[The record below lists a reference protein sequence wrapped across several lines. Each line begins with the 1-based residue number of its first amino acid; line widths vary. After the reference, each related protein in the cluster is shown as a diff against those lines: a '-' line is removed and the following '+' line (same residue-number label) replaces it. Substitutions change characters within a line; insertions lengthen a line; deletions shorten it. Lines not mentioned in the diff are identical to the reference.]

1 MGKERMGQS
10 LYIHFN
16 GRTMKAEEAIE
27 MWRKQGIPEHE
38 IKLRKFVASL
48 LRDEMKGR
56 PLCTRRP
63 PPELR

>member
-1 MGKERMGQS
+1 MEKERIGQS

-27 MWRKQGIPEHE
+27 LWRKQGVTEHE
-38 IKLRKFVASL
+38 IKLRKFVDSL
-48 LRDEMKGR
+48 LRDEIGR